1 MSNESHYA
9 ESESVLTEESE
20 APNSILIDQLRSKIE
35 QESRKVNE
43 KVQILQIKLSDAEI
57 ENANYK
63 KRIAKLENTVHTQ
76 GHKIDQLETSLEEKI
91 LENEK
96 QRLNVS
102 SGSKIVNQAQKNPG
116 TVVLQENFG
125 LHEKQLEILQE
136 YSCLGHF
143 TEDDESEYQGGK
155 FFFDHTSFALM
166 MKAYKNGLKEFTLKL
181 RGSDEDFSVGKSKF
195 HFSNEEIDLPD
206 GELKW
211 CKRLSITHEGRKLRF
226 KARIQVMNSVAGFE
240 QKIYDWKETD
250 SEGVHEQ
257 ILLSTDWEV
266 LGGTWYSRYHLTF
279 LE

>member
-96 QRLNVS
+96 QRLNC
-102 SGSKIVNQAQKNPG
+102 GA
-116 TVVLQENFG
+116 
-125 LHEKQLEILQE
+125 
-136 YSCLGHF
+136 
-143 TEDDESEYQGGK
+143 ED
-155 FFFDHTSFALM
+155 
-166 MKAYKNGLKEFTLKL
+166 
-181 RGSDEDFSVGKSKF
+181 RDFSVGKSKL
-195 HFSNEEIDLPD
+195 HFSNEMIKLPGGD
-206 GELKW
+206 LKW
-211 CKRLSITHEGRKLRF
+211 CKRLSITHEVVIFSGAWFSTAVCLTAMNQSTFCFCCIESSAANSSTSSAVNLQNLTTRVRRYSFQTQQAPSADSIDSPTGR
-226 KARIQVMNSVAGFE
+226 ARLLGRIRKHRVSYPHPSYPLTQTRELIQLSNLEIIDESN
-240 QKIYDWKETD
+240 QDND
-250 SEGVHEQ
+250 SRA
-257 ILLSTDWEV
+257 LS
-266 LGGTWYSRYHLTF
+266 LTPKSSTENLPKKQNTCEF
-279 LE
+279 